1 MAPAALPSL
10 WRTCVS
16 TVREFLALALLDEIR
31 TTISHS
37 QINRQRRFPVR
48 RNYSDLPVTDPAR
61 RWSIG
66 NRAGKLEERQ
76 MGMELEE
83 KREIGIFDINFDT
96 GERTWSNQL
105 KELFEISGDAPP
117 DFQLVL
123 QRVHPEDRRAFAA
136 IALEPFRPDCP
147 ARRTSEF
154 RIVRADGSVRWL
166 HLVRMVIFRQTNA
179 HDAVRVLGFVAAING
194 RTEHL
199 RPWLHVDIAA

>member
-1 MAPAALPSL
+1 
-10 WRTCVS
+10 
-16 TVREFLALALLDEIR
+16 
-31 TTISHS
+31 
-37 QINRQRRFPVR
+37 
-48 RNYSDLPVTDPAR
+48 
-61 RWSIG
+61 
-66 NRAGKLEERQ
+66 

-96 GERTWSNQL
+96 GERTWSSQL

-147 ARRTSEF
+147 ARRTSQF
-154 RIVRADGSVRWL
+154 RIVRADGGVRWL